1 MPRFALASVTLV
13 ALIAI
18 LALATVAATDDR
30 ALAFSLS
37 VGPGSVAAELRPG
50 ETACQRPIP
59 VAEVFRRVRFRVGT
73 FQRPGLPLTLSVRAE
88 GRTLAR
94 GRLAGGYADG
104 SEQVV
109 SLDRFVQEGQRIAV
123 CVRNAGENRLG
134 LYGGSAAAAR
144 TRSGVTIDGE
154 PTGTDLTLD
163 FLRERPRSM
172 LATIPAMAQRAEVF
186 SAGWMAPWVFL
197 LFGGLTL
204 LVVPAC
210 VALALSAAVARDGRG
225 EDGRV

>member
-1 MPRFALASVTLV
+1 MTNEGINETENSSPNENP
-13 ALIAI
+13 
-18 LALATVAATDDR
+18 ATEQTTAAQTEN
-30 ALAFSLS
+30 A
-37 VGPGSVAAELRPG
+37 PAE
-50 ETACQRPIP
+50 ET
-59 VAEVFRRVRFRVGT
+59 
-73 FQRPGLPLTLSVRAE
+73 
-88 GRTLAR
+88 
-94 GRLAGGYADG
+94 
-104 SEQVV
+104 
-109 SLDRFVQEGQRIAV
+109 
-123 CVRNAGENRLG
+123 
-134 LYGGSAAAAR
+134 SAAQTQDTIVSASENPSQAGIAAGDGADAAAM
-144 TRSGVTIDGE
+144 TSGE

-204 LVVPAC
+204 LAVPAC